1 MPDYKELYLTLFDA
15 TEKAIRELIAAQ
27 QKCEELCLRTPLQ
40 EPVLLPFPKERE
52 ENNRN
57 NTKGK
62 PRRNLPAGFLAE
74 S

>member
-40 EPVLLPFPKERE
+40 EPVLLHFPQEPE
-52 ENNRN
+52 E
-57 NTKGK
+57 K
-62 PRRNLPAGFLAE
+62 
-74 S
+74 